1 MSKNIVILHGWGS
14 DLTKWSPFKK
24 LLQQAGFKVYLPK
37 LPNNKPMSTDDFSLW
52 LNQYLKKLNKF
63 SLIGHSFGGQIAV
76 NYTAKYPRKV
86 TQLILINS
94 SAIRNKL
101 NFKRLFF
108 LPFAKLGKLIFSL
121 PLLKSLAAPAKKLL
135 YKSAQESDYFKA
147 TLTMKQTMKIIT
159 QENQQSNLEKITTP
173 TLILWGEQDKTTPLS
188 QGKLTARLIK
198 NSTLKIF
205 PHATHGLPFQKPQA
219 VIKKILWFIS

>member
-14 DLTKWSPFKK
+14 DLTKWLPFKK
-24 LLQQAGFKVYLPK
+24 LLQKAGFKVYLPK
-37 LPNNKPMSTDDFSLW
+37 LPTNKPMGTDDFSLW
-52 LNQYLKKLNKF
+52 LKQYVKKIDKF
-63 SLIGHSFGGQIAV
+63 VLIGHSFGGQIAV
-76 NYTAKYPRKV
+76 NYAAQYPQKLSHLV
-86 TQLILINS
+86 LINS
-94 SAIRNKL
+94 SAIRNKF

-135 YKSAQESDYFKA
+135 YKIIREPDYFKA
-147 TLTMKQTMKIIT
+147 NITMKQIMKIIT
-159 QENQQSNLEKITTP
+159 QEDQQLNLKKITTP
-173 TLILWGEQDKTTPLS
+173 TLVLWGQQDKSTPLS
-188 QGKLTARLIK
+188 QGKLTAKLIK

-205 PHATHGLPFQKPQA
+205 PQTTHGLPFQKPQA